1 MRYIQTSNTPTTANR
16 HISEGFSGGIIAGIT
31 HAVDISHD
39 ISVAR
44 GWWANSKGE
53 PQDRNVG
60 EMFALMHSEISEALE
75 AARKDT
81 PSTHIPGFTGVEE
94 ELADLLVR
102 VFDFAGGAGL
112 RLSEAF
118 KARCLFNL
126 NRPDHSAEV
135 RNAPGGKSF

>member
-94 ELADLLVR
+94 ELAR
-102 VFDFAGGAGL
+102 TA
-112 RLSEAF
+112 
-118 KARCLFNL
+118 
-126 NRPDHSAEV
+126 
-135 RNAPGGKSF
+135 